1 VPPLIAVFDESVP
14 AYTEL
19 PMFGLMFKT
28 AAGFALFT
36 STAISI
42 VCVLSLWMVYGFVS
56 LFDRDFHFI
65 RWNQLIVLPLLLIL
79 FSLTH
84 VVEHK
89 FAKRQRSKAAL
100 TYPDLSWLEG
110 SLMLPSIVMLPLMSI
125 LFRIAMT
132 FLRRRIGPSA

>member
-1 VPPLIAVFDESVP
+1 
-14 AYTEL
+14 
-19 PMFGLMFKT
+19 
-28 AAGFALFT
+28 
-36 STAISI
+36 
-42 VCVLSLWMVYGFVS
+42 